1 MHNEICKRII
11 AKLLIV
17 VVLAFFLPYG
27 LQLLKKQH
35 ALFVYAEKK
44 NKAIFIY
51 RIRKSLSPVYGVF
64 SFLAITSVI
73 ASVTDSGKIALL
85 FHLGLI

>member
-1 MHNEICKRII
+1 MDYIEFEMVSCTFSVCIMRCKRII

-17 VVLAFFLPYG
+17 VVLAFFLRYC

-44 NKAIFIY
+44 
-51 RIRKSLSPVYGVF
+51 LF
-64 SFLAITSVI
+64 SFIE
-73 ASVTDSGKIALL
+73 
-85 FHLGLI
+85 

>member
-44 NKAIFIY
+44 IK
-51 RIRKSLSPVYGVF
+51 LF
-64 SFLAITSVI
+64 SFIE
-73 ASVTDSGKIALL
+73 
-85 FHLGLI
+85 